1 MHKKAYLA
9 SLEKQ
14 ISDLYIALREG
25 ESQDKARHRIEGFL
39 HAGRQLGVI
48 DEHEANVLFS
58 TIHEKIFNETIEH
71 RTKRK
76 GKLNQLKIENPDK
89 YFAIPAIE
97 RRS

>member
-1 MHKKAYLA
+1 MNKQIYLA

-14 ISDLYIALREG
+14 ISQLYTGVKAG
-25 ESQDKARHRIEGFL
+25 EPQDKTRHRIEGFL

-48 DEHEANVLFS
+48 DEHEANVLLS
-58 TIHEKIFNETIEH
+58 TLHEQIFDETIEH

-76 GKLNQLKIENPDK
+76 GKLQQLKLDNPDE

-97 RRS
+97 RRN